1 MKPESKKEEPPSRSD
16 LDAWRQIVADDGLS
30 QFPPESIV
38 AVIQQI
44 GPQGDQRLLNQLMG
58 YISDEILRLLR
69 RRVSTTHRNQGNDLI
84 EHAHEKL
91 ITAILK
97 PTSAV
102 GKGLLVA
109 FKARV
114 NFRADDAIVAE
125 SRHRE
130 RYTHYKTTPDGE
142 MVEPP
147 DSQAPDHVE
156 QLAYVEHLLSKIP
169 DPRKCLAFRLHMEKC
184 PLSSEK
190 GSVSIATILGVTDKT
205 AGEWIAEVQNLLKN
219 LGVSP

>member
-1 MKPESKKEEPPSRSD
+1 MKSITKKEEPPSLSN
-16 LDAWRQIVADDGLS
+16 LDAWRQIAVDDGLG
-30 QFPPESIV
+30 QLPPESIV

-69 RRVSTTHRNQGNDLI
+69 RRISTTHRNRGNDLI

-91 ITAILK
+91 ITAVLK
-97 PTSAV
+97 PTSAD
-102 GKGLLVA
+102 GKALLVA

-147 DSQAPDHVE
+147 DGQAPNHLE
-156 QLAYVEHLLSKIP
+156 QIACVEHLLSKIS
-169 DPRKCLAFRLHMEKC
+169 DPRKCLAFRLHMEQC
-184 PLSSEK
+184 P
-190 GSVSIATILGVTDKT
+190 
-205 AGEWIAEVQNLLKN
+205 
-219 LGVSP
+219 P

>member
-1 MKPESKKEEPPSRSD
+1 MKSVTKKEEPPSVSD
-16 LDAWRQIVADDGLS
+16 LDAWRQIAADDDLGQL
-30 QFPPESIV
+30 PPESIV
-38 AVIQQI
+38 AVIQRI
-44 GPQGDQRLLNQLMG
+44 GPKGDQRLLNQLMG
-58 YISDEILRLLR
+58 YLSDEIIRLLR
-69 RRVSTTHRNQGNDLI
+69 RRISTTHRNQGNDLI

-91 ITAILK
+91 ITAVLK
-97 PTSAV
+97 PTSAD
-102 GKGLLVA
+102 GKGLRIA

-114 NFRADDAIVAE
+114 NYRADDAIAAE
-125 SRHRE
+125 GRHRE
-130 RYTHYKTTPDGE
+130 RYTHYKITPDGE

-147 DSQAPDHVE
+147 DGQAPNHVE

-184 PLSSEK
+184 PISSEK
-190 GSVSIATILGVTDKT
+190 GSVSIANILGVTDKT